1 MDARTQSTRVSV
13 GKPVESPQS
22 QKPRLGDPSELFR
35 SAFDNAPIGMA
46 LTATD
51 GHFLAVNRAFCEL
64 TGRTPKQLLKTTFQ
78 EITHPDD
85 VLGTLRDARR
95 MLTGEE
101 SRHETEKRYLRPDG
115 SIVWG
120 LLRTALVR
128 DAAGDPV
135 HFISHIVDITERK
148 LAEDDVVTS
157 ARRLHDLAMRDP
169 LTGLRNHRDFR
180 EALAI
185 EVERAARYQRRLS
198 VAIFDIDEFSRL
210 NADGGRAHGD
220 AVLKSIA
227 GVIEQVSRRPD
238 LAARVGGD
246 EFGLIL
252 PETDAKGAARAAE
265 RVIERITELYDLD
278 VGLSYGVAGRSE
290 DEQSAEE
297 LLWAAERALLA
308 SKPLPT
314 PGSGQPRFGPRAEAT
329 VRRLLHL
336 CRSELELDLAAF
348 RAYVTEPEVLRLI
361 EAEVPPGPR
370 RQAKPSARDAAM
382 MRLLAALIEEVVDQE
397 RTAHHEHEAAV
408 ELTGIHALLAALEA
422 RDQYTGEHSRIVV
435 RLARGVA
442 ERLGLEE
449 RESLE
454 VEQVALLHDVGKVG
468 IPDSILL
475 KRGPLS
481 DAEWELMRQHPA
493 VGERIVAN
501 TESLAHLAPAI
512 RAEHERVDG
521 GGYPDG
527 LRGDQIPIASRITLA
542 CDAYHAMTSDRPY
555 RKALSEAE
563 ARAELI
569 ANAGKQFDGDVVE
582 ALIAE
587 VEAAG

>member
-1 MDARTQSTRVSV
+1 MSV
-13 GKPVESPQS
+13 GNPVERSRHVEE
-22 QKPRLGDPSELFR
+22 PRLGDPGELFR

-51 GHFLAVNRAFCEL
+51 GRFLAVNRAFCEL
-64 TGRTPKQLLKTTFQ
+64 TGRTPKELLKTSFQ

-85 VLGTLRDARR
+85 VLGTVRDARR

-101 SRHETEKRYLRPDG
+101 FGHEIEKRYLRPDG

-128 DAAGDPV
+128 DASGDPI

-148 LAEDDVVTS
+148 HAEDDVVSS
-157 ARRLHDLAMRDP
+157 ARRLHDLAARDP

-180 EALAI
+180 EALVI
-185 EVERAARYQRRLS
+185 EVERAARYHRQLS
-198 VAIFDIDEFSRL
+198 VAIFDVDAFSRM
-210 NADGGRAHGD
+210 NAEGGRAHGD

-238 LAARVGGD
+238 LAARIGGD

-265 RVIERITELYDLD
+265 RVISRIAELYDLD
-278 VGLSYGVAGRSE
+278 VGLSYGVAARSAE
-290 DEQSAEE
+290 EESAEE
-297 LLWAAERALLA
+297 LLWAAERSLLA
-308 SKPLPT
+308 SKPLPS
-314 PGSGQPRFGPRAEAT
+314 PGSDQARFGPRAEAT

-336 CRSELELDLAAF
+336 SRSELGLDLVAF
-348 RAYVTEPEVLRLI
+348 RTYVTEPEVLRLI
-361 EAEVPPGPR
+361 EAELPQGPHR
-370 RQAKPSARDAAM
+370 HPKPSARDAAM
-382 MRLLAALIEEVVDQE
+382 MRLLAGLIEEVVDQE

-422 RDQYTGEHSRIVV
+422 RDQYTGEHSRFVV

-442 ERLGLEE
+442 ERLGLDE

-481 DAEWELMRQHPA
+481 EAEWELMRQHPA

-527 LRGDQIPIASRITLA
+527 LRGDEIPIASRITLA

-555 RKALSEAE
+555 RKALSEAD
-563 ARAELI
+563 ARAELL
-569 ANAGKQFDGDVVE
+569 ANAGTQFDRDVAE

-587 VEAAG
+587 LEAAG